1 MRERERES
9 WNRFC
14 DLQYIDITS
23 EDNVFMIMTLTQI
36 DLKAIKTMTACLH
49 KL

>member
-1 MRERERES
+1 MRERELES
-9 WNRFC
+9 FLRF
-14 DLQYIDITS
+14 TS